1 MSPSTPFIRR
11 PVATTLLT
19 FGLAAAGF
27 VAFFKLPVS
36 PLPQV
41 DFPTIS
47 VQATLPGASPQ
58 DVATTVASPLE
69 RHLGQIADV
78 TEMTSSSTVGATR
91 ITLQFGLNRDINGA
105 ARDVQAA
112 INAARADLPTSLR
125 SNPTYRK
132 VNPADAPIL
141 VLTLTSDTMTRGDL
155 YDAASTV
162 LSQKLSQ
169 VDGIGEVVVGGSS
182 LPAVRVEL
190 VPQVLYQYG
199 IGLEDVRAALASAN
213 AHSPKGGIDVGDQR
227 YQIYANDQANKA
239 ADYKSLIVAYRNG
252 AAVHL
257 SDLGEVTDAVE
268 NLRNAGLAN
277 GKPAVLI
284 ILYRQPGA
292 NIISTVDLVKGLM
305 PQLRASISPAIDI
318 GLAVDRST
326 TIRTSLRDVE
336 RTLVLAVLLV
346 IVVVFA
352 FLRNLRATL
361 VPVVAVSVSLVATF
375 AAMYLMGYSLDN
387 LSLMALTVA
396 TGFVVDD
403 AIVVLENI
411 TRHIEDGLSPL
422 EAALKGA
429 GEVGFTVLSMSISLI
444 AVFIPILLMGGI
456 IGRLFREFAMTISIA
471 IMISLAISLATTPM
485 MCAVLLRSHSG
496 ESHGRLYLASERF
509 FESMLN
515 GYRRSLA
522 VALRHP
528 PATMLILA
536 AVLGLN
542 FYLYGIIPKGF
553 FPQQDTGRI
562 IGMIQADQSI
572 SFELMQQK
580 LEQFVTIVKN
590 DPAVETAVGFTGGG
604 QTNSGFMFVS
614 LKPLGE
620 RNLSVDQIIGR
631 LRRQMAVVPGATLF
645 LQAVQD
651 IRVGGRASNAQYQ
664 YTLQSPTLEELNEW
678 TPKITAALQAD
689 PVLAD
694 VNSDQQ
700 NKGLES
706 NLVIDRDAAAQLGI
720 TVSQIDNTLYD
731 AFGQRQVSTIYVARN
746 QYHVIMEVAPRYW
759 QNPETLKDVYIS
771 TSGGSVGGS
780 QATNAV
786 AGTVAAIGTS
796 AAANSANAQ
805 AARNLATN
813 SIGATGKGV
822 ASTGSAVSTSK
833 ETMIPLSAVAHF
845 AQGATPL
852 AVNHQGLL
860 VATTISFNLPPNV
873 SLSDATASIEA
884 TMNRIGVPATVR
896 GTFQGSAKAFQDSL
910 GNQPYLILAALVTI
924 YIVLGMLYES
934 YVHPLTILST
944 LPSAGVGALLAL
956 MAFHVEFS
964 IMALI
969 GVILLIGIV
978 KKNAIM
984 MIDFALDAERRRGL
998 SPTDAIYEAC
1008 LLRFRP
1014 IMMTT
1019 MAAMLGAL
1027 PLAIGM
1033 GDGGELRQP
1042 LGIAIV
1048 GGLILS
1054 QVLTLYS
1061 TPVIYLYMDRFRSWS
1076 RRIRGGGDTS
1086 VSPSPG
1092 LQPSE

>member
-1 MSPSTPFIRR
+1 MGPSTPFIRR
-11 PVATTLLT
+11 PIGTTLLT
-19 FGLAAAGF
+19 FGLAAAGA

-47 VQATLPGASPQ
+47 VRATLPGGSPQ

-78 TEMTSSSTVGATR
+78 TEMTSSSTVGGVR

-141 VLTLTSDTMTRGDL
+141 ILTLTSDTQTRGDL

-162 LSQKLSQ
+162 LAQKLSQ

-182 LPAVRVEL
+182 LPAVRAEL
-190 VPQVLYQYG
+190 IPQALYKYG
-199 IGLEDVRAALASAN
+199 VGLEDVRAALSSAN

-227 YQIYANDQANKA
+227 YQIYANDQANKSD
-239 ADYKSLIVAYRNG
+239 DYKSLIVAYRNG
-252 AAVHL
+252 APVRL
-257 SDLGEVTDAVE
+257 SDVGEVTDSVE

-292 NIISTVDLVKGLM
+292 NIISTVDLVKALM
-305 PQLRASISPAIDI
+305 PQLRASVSPAIDI
-318 GLAVDRST
+318 GLAVDRSI

-336 RTLVLAVLLV
+336 RTLILAVLLV

-352 FLRNLRATL
+352 FLRSLRATL
-361 VPVVAVSVSLVATF
+361 VPVVAVSVSLIATF
-375 AAMYLMGYSLDN
+375 AAMYLCGYSLDN

-411 TRHIEDGLSPL
+411 TRHVEDGMSPMD
-422 EAALKGA
+422 AALKGA
-429 GEVGFTVLSMSISLI
+429 SEVGFTVLSMSISLI

-456 IGRLFREFAMTISIA
+456 IGRLFREFAMVISIS

-485 MCAVLLRSHSG
+485 MCAVLLRG
-496 ESHGRLYLASERF
+496 ETGEGHGWLYRTSERF
-509 FESMLN
+509 FEAMLDV
-515 GYRRSLA
+515 YRRTLA
-522 VALRHP
+522 IALRHP
-528 PATMLILA
+528 ASMMLTLA
-536 AVLGLN
+536 VVLGLN
-542 FYLYGIIPKGF
+542 FYLYSVIPKGF
-553 FPQQDTGRI
+553 FPQQDTGRLT
-562 IGMIQADQSI
+562 GSIQADQSI
-572 SFELMQQK
+572 SFQLMQKK
-580 LEQFVTIVKN
+580 LTQFITIIKS

-604 QTNSGFMFVS
+604 QTNSGFVFVS

-620 RNLSVDQIIGR
+620 RNISADRVIAR
-631 LRRQMAVVPGATLF
+631 LRREMAVIPGATLF

-664 YTLQSPTLEELNEW
+664 FTLQGPTFEELNEW
-678 TPKITAALQAD
+678 TPKIAAALQGD
-689 PVLAD
+689 RNLTD

-706 NLVIDRDAAAQLGI
+706 DLVIDRDKVAQLGI
-720 TVSQIDNTLYD
+720 TVSQVDNTLYD

-746 QYHVIMEVAPRYW
+746 QYHVIMEVAPQYW
-759 QNPETLKDVYIS
+759 QNPETLKDVWIS
-771 TSGGSVGGS
+771 TSGAAVGGS
-780 QATNAV
+780 QSTNAV
-786 AGTVAAIGTS
+786 AGTVAVGKTT
-796 AAANSANAQ
+796 AASSANTQ

-822 ASTGSAVSTSK
+822 ASTGSAVSTNA
-833 ETMIPLSAVAHF
+833 ETMISLSAVASF
-845 AQGATPL
+845 VQGATPL

-860 VATTISFNLPPNV
+860 VANTISFNLPPGG
-873 SLSDATASIEA
+873 SLSSAVTSIEA
-884 TMNRIGVPATVR
+884 AMNRIGVPASIR

-910 GNQPYLILAALVTI
+910 QNQPFLILAALVTI
-924 YIVLGMLYES
+924 YIVLGVLYES

-956 MAFHVEFS
+956 MAFNTEFS

-984 MIDFALDAERRRGL
+984 MIDFALEAERNRGL
-998 SPTDAIYEAC
+998 SSVDAIYEAC

-1019 MAAMLGAL
+1019 MAALLGAL

-1061 TPVIYLYMDRFRSWS
+1061 TPVIYLYMDRFRLWS
-1076 RRIRGGGDTS
+1076 QRLRGGETPLAPDTR
-1086 VSPSPG
+1086 
-1092 LQPSE
+1092 LQPGE

>member
-1 MSPSTPFIRR
+1 MEPSTPFIRR

-19 FGLAAAGF
+19 FGLAAAGA

-78 TEMTSSSTVGATR
+78 TEMTSSSTVGSTR
-91 ITLQFGLNRDINGA
+91 ITLQFGLNRDIDGA

-125 SNPTYRK
+125 SNPTYKK

-141 VLTLTSDTMTRGDL
+141 VLTLTSDTLTRGDL

-162 LSQKLSQ
+162 LAQKLSQ
-169 VDGIGEVVVGGSS
+169 VEGIGEVGVSGSS
-182 LPAVRVEL
+182 LPAVRVDL
-190 VPQVLYQYG
+190 IPQAIYKYG

-239 ADYKSLIVAYRNG
+239 EDYKSLIVAYRNG

-257 SDLGEVTDAVE
+257 SDVGEVTDGVE

-292 NIISTVDLVKGLM
+292 NIISTVDLVKALM

-318 GLAVDRST
+318 ALGVDRST

-336 RTLVLAVLLV
+336 RSLIIAVMLV

-352 FLRNLRATL
+352 FLRNVRATFI
-361 VPVVAVSVSLVATF
+361 PVVAVSVSLVSTF
-375 AAMYLMGYSLDN
+375 GAMYLIGYSLDN

-403 AIVVLENI
+403 AIVVLENV
-411 TRHIEDGLSPL
+411 TRYIEEGLSPL

-429 GEVGFTVLSMSISLI
+429 NEVGFTVLSMSISLI

-456 IGRLFREFAMTISIA
+456 VGRLFREFAMTISIS
-471 IMISLAISLATTPM
+471 ILISLAISLATTPM
-485 MCAVLLRSHSG
+485 MCAVLLRPETG
-496 ESHGRLYLASERF
+496 EGHGRLYRVSERF
-509 FESMLN
+509 FDAML
-515 GYRRSLA
+515 GFYRRTLTS
-522 VALRHP
+522 ALEHP
-528 PATMLILA
+528 RSVMIILA

-542 FYLYGIIPKGF
+542 FYLYGVIPKGF

-562 IGMIQADQSI
+562 IGSIQADQSI
-572 SFELMQQK
+572 SFQLMQQK
-580 LEQFVTIVKN
+580 LAQFVNIIKK
-590 DPAVETAVGFTGGG
+590 DPAVDTVVGFTGGG
-604 QTNSGFMFVS
+604 QTNGGFMFMS
-614 LKPLGE
+614 LVPLSE
-620 RNLSVDQIIGR
+620 RHLSADGVIAR
-631 LRRQMAVVPGATLF
+631 LRREMAVVPGATLF

-664 YTLQSPTLEELNEW
+664 FTLQAPTLEELQEW
-678 TPKITAALQAD
+678 APKIAAALQREPD
-689 PVLAD
+689 VLAD

-700 NKGLES
+700 SKGLES
-706 NLVIDRDAAAQLGI
+706 DLVIDRDAAAQLGV

-759 QNPETLKDVYIS
+759 QNPETLKDVYVS

-786 AGTVAAIGTS
+786 AGTVVSSANST
-796 AAANSANAQ
+796 AAAAANAQ

-822 ASTGSAVSTSK
+822 ASTGSAVSTK
-833 ETMIPLSAVAHF
+833 QETMIPLSAVARF
-845 AQGATPL
+845 TQGATPL

-873 SLSDATASIEA
+873 SLSTAVATIDA
-884 TMNRIGVPATVR
+884 TMNRIGVPAAIR
-896 GTFQGSAKAFQDSL
+896 GSFQGTAKAFQDSL
-910 GNQPYLILAALVTI
+910 NNQPFLVLAALITI
-924 YIVLGMLYES
+924 YIVLGVLYES

-956 MAFHVEFS
+956 MAFNTEFS

-998 SPTDAIYEAC
+998 SPLDAIREAC

-1019 MAAMLGAL
+1019 MAAMLGAV
-1027 PLAIGM
+1027 PLAVGV

-1061 TPVIYLYMDRFRSWS
+1061 TPVIYLYLDRFRLWS
-1076 RRIRGGGDTS
+1076 QRLSGNAASHAPG
-1086 VSPSPG
+1086 PS
-1092 LQPSE
+1092 LQPGE